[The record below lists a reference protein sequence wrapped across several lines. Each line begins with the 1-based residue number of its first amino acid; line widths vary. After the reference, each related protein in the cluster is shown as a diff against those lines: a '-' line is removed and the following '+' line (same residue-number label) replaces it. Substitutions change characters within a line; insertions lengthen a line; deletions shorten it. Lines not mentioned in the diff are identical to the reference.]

1 MKFLARTLL
10 MCCLLPTVII
20 FAQDGEYYNQVF
32 QYGTDADIARAL
44 RNGETDLGKDINRQI
59 LELFEEKHSLDV
71 YIAAASY
78 IGTVRLTAAER
89 TLLEQLRDGPY
100 SEDYRE
106 VVVHAIG
113 RLEKPSSLQQ
123 LREYY
128 YNKKSTKR
136 IKRAII
142 DAWAAIGDAGIED
155 TLLHIVSDAHEDDE
169 LKARAILALGKVKS
183 HNSLELLERTARN
196 TYENK
201 LLRMYAVYSLGEI
214 GGESVLD
221 TLGELLTDDTHE
233 VAEYAVQS
241 IANIPSD
248 RSGAFLVQAL
258 RSDYDLVRY
267 HAVIGLAALD
277 YDEATDILAFKAE
290 YDSNELIR
298 REARKALETLRN
310 PEVSGE

>member
-1 MKFLARTLL
+1 
-10 MCCLLPTVII
+10 
-20 FAQDGEYYNQVF
+20 
-32 QYGTDADIARAL
+32 
-44 RNGETDLGKDINRQI
+44 
-59 LELFEEKHSLDV
+59 
-71 YIAAASY
+71 
-78 IGTVRLTAAER
+78 
-89 TLLEQLRDGPY
+89 
-100 SEDYRE
+100 
-106 VVVHAIG
+106 
-113 RLEKPSSLQQ
+113 
-123 LREYY
+123 
-128 YNKKSTKR
+128 
-136 IKRAII
+136 
-142 DAWAAIGDAGIED
+142 
-155 TLLHIVSDAHEDDE
+155 
-169 LKARAILALGKVKS
+169 
-183 HNSLELLERTARN
+183 
-196 TYENK
+196 
-201 LLRMYAVYSLGEI
+201 MYAVYSLGEI